1 MNHEKLR
8 VEQWG
13 EHVIEPGEVRDVEVR
28 FSESYSGME
37 LTIPIQVR
45 RGTEAGPTIFVTA
58 AVHGDEINGTGA
70 IRRLITEE
78 SIQLMRGN
86 LILVPVVNVL
96 GFERHS
102 RYLPDRRD
110 LNRSFPGNSKGSLT
124 SRMANFIFN
133 QIIERSDYGIDLH
146 TASVRKTNFPN
157 VRADLSH
164 PELQKLTH
172 AFGCTLTIDE
182 AGPEGSLR
190 RSACEAGCPTFILE
204 AGEVWKVESTVTE
217 QAVRGIKNV
226 LISLGMIAGE
236 LIEPPYRTIIEKTR
250 WVRADSSGFLHFH
263 VAPGDFV
270 NVGTPIATVS
280 SLLGKNRQVIE
291 SPDEGVVL
299 GMTTLPVT
307 APGEPVCHLGLI
319 EDERSKFQK
328 LVEALP
334 DEALQQ
340 RLRSDLSTSFNV
352 VDPEV
357 VQNLPS
363 ETPADS
369 GP

>member
-1 MNHEKLR
+1 MSAEKLR
-8 VEQWG
+8 AEQWG
-13 EHVIEPGEVRDVEVR
+13 DVTIAPGESRDVEVS
-28 FSESYSGME
+28 FSESYSGMN

-45 RGTEAGPTIFVTA
+45 RGREDGPAVFVTA

-78 SIQLMRGN
+78 SLELVKGT

-124 SRMANFIFN
+124 SRMAKFVFN
-133 QIIERSDYGIDLH
+133 QIVERSDFGIDLH

-157 VRADLSH
+157 VRADLSN
-164 PELQKLTH
+164 PELKKLTE
-172 AFGCTLTIDE
+172 AFGCAITLNE

-190 RSACEAGCPTFILE
+190 RSASEAGCPTFILE

-217 QAVRGIKNV
+217 QSVRGVKNV
-226 LISLGMIAGE
+226 LISLGMITGE
-236 LIEPPYRTIIEKTR
+236 VVVPPYRTIIEKTKWIR
-250 WVRADSSGFLHFH
+250 SDSAGFLHFH

-270 NVGTPIATVS
+270 KTGDPIATTS
-280 SLLGKNRQVIE
+280 SLLGKVREVIQATE
-291 SPDEGVVL
+291 DGVLL
-299 GMTTLPVT
+299 GMSTLPVT

-319 EDERSKFQK
+319 EHGQK
-328 LVEALP
+328 KMEKVLDQLP
-334 DEALQQ
+334 DEALQN

-352 VDPEV
+352 TDPDLYQEEIDDGSEE
-357 VQNLPS
+357 LP
-363 ETPADS
+363 
-369 GP
+369 

>member
-1 MNHEKLR
+1 MSEEKLR
-8 VEQWG
+8 ADQWG
-13 EHVIEPGEVRDVEVR
+13 DVSIAPGETKDVEVR
-28 FSESYSGME
+28 FSVSYSGMN

-45 RGTEAGPTIFVTA
+45 RGLEDGPAVFVTA

-78 SIQLMRGN
+78 SISLKKGI

-96 GFERHS
+96 GFERYS

-124 SRMANFIFN
+124 SRMANFIFT
-133 QIIERSDYGIDLH
+133 QIVERSDYGIDLH

-157 VRADLSH
+157 VRADLSN
-164 PELQKLTH
+164 PELRKLTE
-172 AFGCTLTIDE
+172 AFGCALTLDE

-190 RSACEAGCPTFILE
+190 RSASEAGCPTFILE

-226 LISLGMIAGE
+226 LVSLGMIDGV
-236 LIEPPYRTIIEKTR
+236 LVEPPYRTVIQKTKWLR
-250 WVRADSSGFLHFH
+250 SDTAGFLHFH
-263 VAPGDFV
+263 VAPGDFIKI
-270 NVGTPIATVS
+270 GDPIATSS
-280 SLLGKNRQVIE
+280 SLLGKVREVIE
-291 SPDEGVVL
+291 ATEDGVIL

-319 EDERSKFQK
+319 ERGQK
-328 LVEALP
+328 KMEKVIDQLP
-334 DEALQQ
+334 DEALQS

-352 VDPEV
+352 TDPELY
-357 VQNLPS
+357 QEDNEEGDEELL
-363 ETPADS
+363 
-369 GP
+369 